1 MSLFLLKRLLL
12 ISLIFSAAGSFAA
25 DANIYLPAKKLP
37 FHFFFYNNNL
47 EDTSE
52 VNVVKHTIKICSC
65 QVLALQ
71 SSTYR
76 RQKNIALFAE
86 KTNGR
91 NFSYD
96 INRINRVMEKEKK
109 HMQSFFYDK
118 LFVLNSFT
126 EHTDCKSLY
135 TKLKSKNKYLILY
148 DILDA
153 DIRR

>member
-1 MSLFLLKRLLL
+1 MIRLLLKRIVLL
-12 ISLIFSAAGSFAA
+12 IFISISANLFAA
-25 DANIYLPAKKLP
+25 EAPVFFPSKKIPANF
-37 FHFFFYNNNL
+37 FHINNRA
-47 EDTSE
+47 EDSSAIVT
-52 VNVVKHTIKICSC
+52 KHAIKICSC

-71 SSTYR
+71 SSNFR

-91 NFSYD
+91 NISYD
-96 INRINRVMEKEKK
+96 MSRINRVMEKEKR
-109 HMQSFFYDK
+109 HMQSYFYDK
-118 LFVLNSFT
+118 LTVLNSFT

-135 TKLKSKNKYLILY
+135 TKLKTKNKYLVLY

>member
-1 MSLFLLKRLLL
+1 MSLFLYKRLLL
-12 ISLIFSAAGSFAA
+12 ALCIFSASNCVATETGIVLSRLKLSSV
-25 DANIYLPAKKLP
+25 IYLE
-37 FHFFFYNNNL
+37 NIN
-47 EDTSE
+47 DTSD
-52 VNVVKHTIKICSC
+52 VNTSKRGIKICSC

-71 SSTYR
+71 SSLYR

-91 NFSYD
+91 SFSYD
-96 INRINRVMEKEKK
+96 VNRINRVIEKEKR